1 MSRGISHDLLTF
13 KRQHRGQGVRYK
25 ETDIAL
31 LGSLTA
37 MARTSEPT
45 RYKQTNPTAVHVT
58 IMQENDNK
66 TAISQERRL
75 NFVQKYFFKTNT
87 LFRRTGKVITQGNN
101 TYPIFVHI
109 DFITVCRRSLC
120 IHVRYPSSSS
130 TSSGSMVPGSLF
142 PRFGRVLLRY
152 PRSRGPLFP
161 PDRGSG
167 FRPQKYFFR
176 DLLVVFVLDILLCN
190 CLLTSAITEI

>member
-45 RYKQTNPTAVHVT
+45 RYKQTNPTAVHIT

-66 TAISQERRL
+66 TAIS
-75 NFVQKYFFKTNT
+75 
-87 LFRRTGKVITQGNN
+87 
-101 TYPIFVHI
+101 
-109 DFITVCRRSLC
+109 
-120 IHVRYPSSSS
+120 
-130 TSSGSMVPGSLF
+130 
-142 PRFGRVLLRY
+142 
-152 PRSRGPLFP
+152 
-161 PDRGSG
+161 
-167 FRPQKYFFR
+167 
-176 DLLVVFVLDILLCN
+176 
-190 CLLTSAITEI
+190 